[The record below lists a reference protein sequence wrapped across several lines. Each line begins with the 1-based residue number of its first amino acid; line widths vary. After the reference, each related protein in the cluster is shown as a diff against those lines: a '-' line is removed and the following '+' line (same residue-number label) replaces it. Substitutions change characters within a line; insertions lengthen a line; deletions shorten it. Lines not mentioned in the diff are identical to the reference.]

1 MDTGTRTAVLG
12 AGYWGANLI
21 RVLHNTDGIW
31 LKAVCDPRPAVL
43 QEIKTHYPHVALT
56 ASWQSVLDDQHLD
69 AVVLATPPATH
80 YQLARAALAA
90 GKHTWVEKPLAL
102 HYAEGQELVA
112 LARAHRRA
120 LFVDETFLYD
130 PLVQQVRTKIA
141 AGELGTIVHVSLQR
155 TGMGRIRRDSN
166 VWWNSAPHDLSVLR
180 YVLDTSAVRIAANGH
195 AFLQPGI
202 EDVVWAAL
210 QLDGGISAHVY
221 LNWLFPEKKAS
232 LMVIGE
238 RGMLGYEGRFE
249 QRALTHYAYR
259 LGHIA
264 GMSPEDVS
272 QANLIPIEKSEV
284 VECIQG
290 ERTEPLLLACAAF
303 RDSILSG
310 VPAPSSGES
319 SVRTLAV
326 LEAGAHSLAQHG
338 AWTEC
343 GAI

>member
-12 AGYWGANLI
+12 AGYWGTNLI

-31 LKAVCDPRPAVL
+31 LKTVCDPRPAVL

-80 YQLARAALAA
+80 YRLARAALAA

-112 LARAHRRA
+112 LARTHRRV

-130 PLVQQVRTKIA
+130 PLVQQARTKIA
-141 AGELGTIVHVSLQR
+141 AGDLGKIVHVSLER

-180 YVLDTSAVRIAANGH
+180 YVLETPAVRIAASGH
-195 AFLQPGI
+195 AFLQAGI

-210 QLDGGISAHVY
+210 QLDGDISAHVY

-238 RGMLGYEGRFE
+238 RGMLGYEGRFA
-249 QRALTHYAYR
+249 QRALTHFAYR
-259 LGHIA
+259 LGQIA
-264 GMSPEDVS
+264 GTSPGAMS

-284 VECIQG
+284 VEFIQG
-290 ERTEPLLLACAAF
+290 DRTEPLLLACAAF

-310 VPAPSSGES
+310 VSAPSSGER

-326 LEAGAHSLAQHG
+326 LEAGAHSLARHG

-343 GAI
+343 AAI